1 MTGDEIPNTKAEAVQ
16 GIMEYQQENNMGPLQ
31 DRDEAHIV
39 MTANT
44 PVLFEIDLPG
54 LHPTP
59 VGWPEELIY
68 SMMEVLAKYREQI
81 AGLNG
86 ETFRRDEFL
95 SPSINSDFRFDPDAE
110 VELSWYDPRR
120 TTSA

>member
-1 MTGDEIPNTKAEAVQ
+1 MHT
-16 GIMEYQQENNMGPLQ
+16 
-31 DRDEAHIV
+31 V

-44 PVLFEIDLPG
+44 PTLFEIDLPG

-110 VELSWYDPRR
+110 VELSWYDQAEQRQRR
-120 TTSA
+120 FGLSYNMLVGVLNVSRRR